1 MATTDTC
8 CSIAPYFEVADGRL
22 PDFHRLCERFVEL
35 TRNEPGCLYYGFCF
49 DGNLVH
55 CREGYR
61 DAEAA
66 LAHLT
71 NVGETLNEALKI
83 SKLLRLEL
91 HGPADELA
99 KLRGPLASLPAQF
112 LTLEH
117 GFRR

>member
-22 PDFHRLCERFVEL
+22 PDFHRLCEQFVQL
-35 TRNEPGCLYYGFCF
+35 TLNEPGCLYYGFCF

-61 DAEAA
+61 DADAA
-66 LAHLT
+66 LAHLG
-71 NVGETLNEALKI
+71 NVGETLGEALKI
-83 SKLLRLEL
+83 SKLVRLEI
-91 HGPADELA
+91 HGPASELA

-112 LTLEH
+112 LALEH